1 MQPKLPTPL
10 FGLAPG
16 GVYPAAS
23 CYQPRGALL
32 PHHFTL
38 TSELAVSFLWHFPW
52 ARALQAL
59 PGALSEGARTF
70 LHAMR
75 HSDCPADS
83 GVSGP
88 CILMY
93 SPSCCVID
101 SSQLTIQLSL
111 L

>member
-1 MQPKLPTPL
+1 MHLPTPL

-16 GVYPAAS
+16 GVYPAAI

-32 PHHFTL
+32 PHLFTL

-70 LHAMR
+70 LHAAW

-88 CILMY
+88 RILMHPT
-93 SPSCCVID
+93 SVRSID
-101 SSQLTIQLSL
+101 SG
-111 L
+111 